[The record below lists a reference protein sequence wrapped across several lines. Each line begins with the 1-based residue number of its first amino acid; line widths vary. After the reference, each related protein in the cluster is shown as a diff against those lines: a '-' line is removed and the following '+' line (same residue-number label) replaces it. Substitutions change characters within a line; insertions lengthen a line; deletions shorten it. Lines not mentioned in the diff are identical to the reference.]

1 MKGTLKV
8 NFKQFD
14 EDEVIRT
21 GSLTI
26 SGINVEHLDKEA
38 DDIDEYIMY
47 ICHSR
52 ALEFTHTFTF

>member
-14 EDEVIRT
+14 EDEVISA
-21 GSLTI
+21 GSFTI
-26 SGINVEHLDKEA
+26 SGINVEYLAKEA
-38 DDIDEYIMY
+38 DEIDEYIMS